1 MARNTYAVLVLALL
15 AGCEKC
21 ENVQISNTNEQW
33 AMEKPGVYAEEKIE
47 TADMHGG
54 KFAVFEYEFRARG
67 PEHPL
72 AINGEDWGPRGSD
85 VAAKWHIE
93 WPEEGAG
100 LSGEALMKVR
110 KRILKMASGDEA
122 EQSEAGQEGAGEADI
137 WRKVAALKARAMK
150 EYKCNPEEEYHLCSR
165 WEYIADIR
173 LEWPFGQDAKAGAE
187 WYGRPVICVR
197 NDGYSN
203 NGGNGCHTQYAA
215 SVFSVPDGR
224 ELGPD
229 DYFAADTMDELAQM
243 VTERL
248 YRECL
253 DEAEAKERS
262 QYSLD
267 LKEVHMLVTKEGI
280 KWTWDPYSILAG
292 CYGAPAVTIPW
303 EELAPF
309 RK

>member
-1 MARNTYAVLVLALL
+1 MW
-15 AGCEKC
+15 E
-21 ENVQISNTNEQW
+21 
-33 AMEKPGVYAEEKIE
+33 EEKIE

-122 EQSEAGQEGAGEADI
+122 EQSETGQEGAETADI

-165 WEYIADIR
+165 WEYIAD
-173 LEWPFGQDAKAGAE
+173 
-187 WYGRPVICVR
+187 
-197 NDGYSN
+197 
-203 NGGNGCHTQYAA
+203 
-215 SVFSVPDGR
+215 
-224 ELGPD
+224 
-229 DYFAADTMDELAQM
+229 
-243 VTERL
+243 
-248 YRECL
+248 
-253 DEAEAKERS
+253 
-262 QYSLD
+262 
-267 LKEVHMLVTKEGI
+267 KEGI
-280 KWTWDPYSILAG
+280 KWTWDPYSLLAG

-309 RK
+309 SK